1 MGGVV
6 HLVGAGPG
14 AADLLTL
21 RAARLIAVADVLV
34 HDRLVSPEILALAPA
49 ATPRVDVGKAPGRH
63 PVPQHEINRMLRE
76 LARDNACVVRLKGGD
91 PMIFGRG
98 GEEADF
104 LRAHGVRVE
113 VTPGVTAAQG
123 AAASL
128 GLALTDRNRASG
140 LRFVTGH
147 RCAAARDDLDWRGLA
162 DPATTLCIYM
172 GHGRSGEFA
181 ARLIA
186 HGRDPATP
194 ARAVCDAT
202 RPTERTM
209 LAPLS
214 DIARR
219 AREARFEGAVL
230 FIVGAA
236 AAQASAD
243 VAIWEAAD
251 AAAG

>member
-1 MGGVV
+1 MV

-21 RAARLIAVADVLV
+21 RAARLIGRADVLV
-34 HDRLVSPEILALAPA
+34 HDRLVSAEILSLAPA
-49 ATPRVDVGKAPGRH
+49 GARRIDVGKAPGCH
-63 PVPQHEINRMLRE
+63 PVPQHEINRLLRD
-76 LARDNACVVRLKGGD
+76 LARDHACVVRLKGGD

-104 LRAHGVRVE
+104 LRAHGVDVE
-113 VTPGVTAAQG
+113 ITPGVTAAQG

-140 LRFVTGH
+140 LRFVTAH
-147 RCAAARDDLDWRGLA
+147 RCAAARDDIDWRGLA

-172 GHGRSGEFA
+172 GLGTIADFA
-181 ARLIA
+181 ARLVA
-186 HGRDPATP
+186 HGRDPLTP
-194 ARAVCDAT
+194 SRAVCDAT
-202 RPTERTM
+202 RPTERTL
-209 LAPLS
+209 LAPLR

-219 AREARFEGAVL
+219 AQEARFEGAVL

-236 AAQASAD
+236 AERAN
-243 VAIWEAAD
+243 AD
-251 AAAG
+251 AMIREMADATAG